1 MMVARPQDVGLSAD
15 LHPNHGSRV
24 TARAVV
30 DLILNAH
37 RARTTRRSP
46 GPRDHRSIVSAPPRR
61 TRAVG
66 GSCVPAACPIA
77 QLLTVSGGQP
87 RVILG
92 PTWATARQAAVVST
106 FASSRSP
113 SAVSPLLGIR

>member
-1 MMVARPQDVGLSAD
+1 MMVAQPQDVGLSAD

-24 TARAVV
+24 TAGAVV

-92 PTWATARQAAVVST
+92 LPDLGHGMSGYCRYNLCKQRIAVC
-106 FASSRSP
+106 
-113 SAVSPLLGIR
+113 I

>member
-1 MMVARPQDVGLSAD
+1 MMVAQPQDVGLSAD

-24 TARAVV
+24 TAGAVV

-37 RARTTRRSP
+37 SARTARHSP

-66 GSCVPAACPIA
+66 GSCVPAACSMA
-77 QLLTVSGGQP
+77 QLPTVSDSQP
-87 RVILG
+87 RVIPCLPDLG
-92 PTWATARQAAVVST
+92 HCT
-106 FASSRSP
+106 
-113 SAVSPLLGIR
+113 